1 MLNWYATC
9 ENFAFVF
16 KLQKVVFSDSE
27 LFVNLQFVLTC
38 KLLMMV
44 NCLTTCSLCNYY
56 VILLLSTVTFCY
68 VAVNNFL
75 FYLISFFSL
84 FFQGCYSCTKHQ
96 HKKIN
101 FWYKKS
107 NCLFFF
113 IKKIMVHLFEPVPS
127 LRGPRGAM
135 SPLTTWFF
143 FFKSG
148 LDHFIDLPD
157 NFSVIRI
164 IFQSFFYLSKMFNIL
179 IY

>member
-16 KLQKVVFSDSE
+16 KLPKVVFSDSE

-75 FYLISFFSL
+75 FYLISFSVYFFRVAIHAQNISIKKLTSGIKSRIVYFFSL
-84 FFQGCYSCTKHQ
+84 KKLWYTYS
-96 HKKIN
+96 N
-101 FWYKKS
+101 
-107 NCLFFF
+107 
-113 IKKIMVHLFEPVPS
+113 
-127 LRGPRGAM
+127 
-135 SPLTTWFF
+135 
-143 FFKSG
+143 
-148 LDHFIDLPD
+148 
-157 NFSVIRI
+157 
-164 IFQSFFYLSKMFNIL
+164 
-179 IY
+179 